1 MNADF
6 LARWYR
12 WVEYIAFGR
21 ALEKSRTTFLNR
33 LQNRKRILILGEG
46 DGRTLQQLLQIIP
59 SAEIP
64 AAEIEVVESSRNMIA
79 LAQKR
84 IQEGSHVQFRNID
97 ARTIT
102 WPANTY
108 DAIITHFF
116 FDCFSE
122 QEIRILMDNLTQ
134 SLQPEGLWLLTD
146 FSIPQKGWRNWHA
159 RIWVSI
165 MYRFFNWTTGLAVR
179 NLPPS
184 ENLMEDAGLH
194 RIDRKITRAGLI
206 SASIWQKT
214 EIH

>member
-21 ALEKSRTTFLNR
+21 ALEKSRTIFLNHLR
-33 LQNRKRILILGEG
+33 NRKKILILGEG
-46 DGRTLQQLLQIIP
+46 DGRTLQQLLQMFP
-59 SAEIP
+59 S
-64 AAEIEVVESSRNMIA
+64 AEIEVVESSRNMIA
-79 LAQKR
+79 LAQTR
-84 IQEGSHVQFRNID
+84 VPEGSHVQFRNVD

-102 WPANTY
+102 WAANTY

-122 QEIRILMDNLTQ
+122 QEIRSFMHQLAQ
-134 SLQPEGLWLLTD
+134 SLQSQGLWLLTD
-146 FSIPQKGWRNWHA
+146 FSIPPRGWKNWHA
-159 RIWVSI
+159 RIWVRV
-165 MYRFFNWTTGLAVR
+165 MYRFFNWTTGLAVQK
-179 NLPPS
+179 LPSS
-184 ENLMEDAGLH
+184 ENLLESAGLH

-214 EIH
+214 DPR